1 MADFLYS
8 IDVAIFHFINS
19 TISNSLFDK
28 FFPFITEVKHWYLL
42 YVILLGI
49 VWVKGG
55 RKGKIAVIG
64 SIILITISDQFSSTF
79 LKNWVMR
86 IRPCQVLDAK
96 IFADSVD
103 CPSSFS
109 FPSSHAVNNFAIAVF
124 FLRLFPKYK
133 WILLITAFLV
143 ALSRT
148 YVGVHYPSDIFF
160 GGLIGASIGYLLSI
174 AALKTNEYFALQ
186 SYKKLGIKGS
196 DNEDKT

>member
-96 IFADSVD
+96 ILADSVD

-109 FPSSHAVNNFAIAVF
+109 FPSSHAVNNFAVAIF

-160 GGLIGASIGYLLSI
+160 GGLIGAALGYLLSI

>member
-160 GGLIGASIGYLLSI
+160 GGLIGAALGYLLSI

>member
-109 FPSSHAVNNFAIAVF
+109 FPSSHAVNNFAVAIF

-160 GGLIGASIGYLLSI
+160 GGLIGAAIGYLLSI

-186 SYKKLGIKGS
+186 SYKKFGIKGS

>member
-109 FPSSHAVNNFAIAVF
+109 FPSSHAVNNFAVAIF

-186 SYKKLGIKGS
+186 SYKKLGTKGS

>member
-28 FFPFITEVKHWYLL
+28 FFPYITEVKHWYLL
-42 YVILLGI
+42 YFILLGT

-96 IFADSVD
+96 IFADSGD

-109 FPSSHAVNNFAIAVF
+109 FPSSHAVNNFAIAVYF
-124 FLRLFPKYK
+124 MRIFPKYK
-133 WILLITAFLV
+133 LILLITAFLV

-160 GGLIGASIGYLLSI
+160 GGLIGAAIGYLLSI

-186 SYKKLGIKGS
+186 SYKKIGIKGS
-196 DNEDKT
+196 DDENKT

>member
-109 FPSSHAVNNFAIAVF
+109 FPSSHAVNNFAVAIF

-160 GGLIGASIGYLLSI
+160 GGLIGAAIGYLLSI